1 MKSPATALMNRRV
14 KKVLIVDDDKK
25 IAAALAVRLAA
36 AGYETLVAYAGV
48 EGLKLALGNRPD
60 LVIMDLW
67 MPDGVGFVIAERL
80 KHFGLADVPVIFITA
95 SKKANLWEL
104 AQEAGAAG
112 FFEKP
117 YDPEKLLRA
126 IARALHPDR
135 CSPPAELLNVT
146 PSNEPIIT

>member
-1 MKSPATALMNRRV
+1 MNRRV
-14 KKVLIVDDDKK
+14 KKILIVDDDKK

-80 KHFGLADVPVIFITA
+80 KHFGLAHVPVIFITA

-104 AQEAGAAG
+104 AQEAGAPRFVG
-112 FFEKP
+112 KP
-117 YDPEKLLRA
+117 SDPENRPSA
-126 IARALHPDR
+126 PDPPVPPHPR
-135 CSPPAELLNVT
+135 STPAAH
-146 PSNEPIIT
+146 

>member
-1 MKSPATALMNRRV
+1 MNRRV
-14 KKVLIVDDDKK
+14 KKILIVDDDKK

-48 EGLKLALGNRPD
+48 EGLKLALGDRPD

-80 KHFGLADVPVIFITA
+80 KHFEPAHLPVIFITA
-95 SKKANLWEL
+95 SKKENLWEL
-104 AQEAGAAG
+104 AQEAGAGG

-117 YDPEKLLRA
+117 YDAEKLLRA
-126 IARALHPDR
+126 IARALHPD
-135 CSPPAELLNVT
+135 CCHPPPRGVKRT
-146 PSNEPIIT
+146 PPH